1 MNHMRNIQNGG
12 DIAASIA
19 QSFEK
24 LIENAPCEKEGVIPD
39 ANCRR
44 PSLVRSS
51 NGWDARYVAEIVL
64 TGEAWCRVFEEAKLR
79 VADSGIVAFLGN
91 RGPGKTRMAA
101 EIARAGYWPNDKGE
115 WNGNAMVYGK
125 TALYRRAMDVFLE
138 LRDCGKKGAS
148 RSEKDVLEALSS
160 AGLLVI
166 DEFQE
171 RGESDW
177 ENRIICNLLDK
188 RYATNRPTI
197 LIANYT
203 PAEMKSAL
211 SPSVKDRMRE
221 SGKAFVFD
229 WPSFRRRS

>member
-1 MNHMRNIQNGG
+1 MLAG
-12 DIAASIA
+12 
-19 QSFEK
+19 SFDK
-24 LIENAPCEKEGVIPD
+24 LIEKAPDGDGLGVADTPRK
-39 ANCRR
+39 AYF
-44 PSLVRSS
+44 VRQS
-51 NGWDARYVAEIVL
+51 NGWDSRYVAEIEL
-64 TGEAWCRVFEEAKLR
+64 KGEKWWSTFESAKSQ
-79 VADSGIVAFLGN
+79 VAACGIVAFLGN

-101 EIARAGYWPNDKGE
+101 EIARAGYWPTDKGE
-115 WNGNAMVYGK
+115 WNGNMVVAGK

-138 LRDCGKKGAS
+138 LRDCGKKGAT
-148 RSEKDVLEALSS
+148 RSEKDVLESLAF

-171 RGESDW
+171 RGESEW

-188 RYATNRPTI
+188 RYATRRPTI

-203 PAEMKSAL
+203 PEEMKNAL

-229 WPSFRRRS
+229 WGSFRRAG